1 MFLTFQ
7 KIEGCNKMT
16 CAKCRCYFCWVCNTM
31 LDTRN
36 PYVHFTDTN
45 LKCYNQLMARVEV
58 ENHITVPYVK
68 IWMQV
73 ILVIEQSVRKRCTFI
88 LGVFWRLHCKR
99 LCLKFVLNLICYR
112 TKCQSYNFMISGR
125 SSHHWLSVFVEKC
138 CSSFVLQCGF
148 VILNHDLRT
157 FSCRL
162 FYRRNNSTTEKIL
175 SWIICSIFSFEGWK
189 LAPVW
194 GMFPDVRSIW
204 GALTVVY

>member
-88 LGVFWRLHCKR
+88 LGVCFLKTSLQETLLEVCVEFNLLTNKMSVVQLYDFWSIEPS
-99 LCLKFVLNLICYR
+99 LIECFR
-112 TKCQSYNFMISGR
+112 RK
-125 SSHHWLSVFVEKC
+125 
-138 CSSFVLQCGF
+138 VLQLVC
-148 VILNHDLRT
+148 V
-157 FSCRL
+157 
-162 FYRRNNSTTEKIL
+162 
-175 SWIICSIFSFEGWK
+175 
-189 LAPVW
+189 AVW
-194 GMFPDVRSIW
+194 FCDP
-204 GALTVVY
+204 